1 MPHCY
6 NTQPEKPIVEI
17 LVWRSQAMRIPK
29 LQIAHLEKGLG
40 EEAGRRREGGKEAE
54 GDYWRRQ

>member
-1 MPHCY
+1 
-6 NTQPEKPIVEI
+6 
-17 LVWRSQAMRIPK
+17 MRIPK
-29 LQIAHLEKGLG
+29 WQIARLEKGLG